1 VGKKLFI
8 ALMLV
13 VGALVLAMGIRDANW
28 ITGLLGAL
36 LILNG
41 VARASGKANC

>member
-1 VGKKLFI
+1 VGKKLLI
-8 ALMLV
+8 ALLLI

-41 VARASGKANC
+41 VTRASGKANC